1 MAQKNNRRAK
11 IVGTDIEVDIT
22 EKKDV
27 IIESH
32 DEDHEHDHHHK
43 ETFITKYIFS
53 IDHKMISKQYLI
65 TGLIMGIVGI
75 AMSLL
80 FRLQL
85 AWPEESFGIFDVSSR
100 KMGYGWCHGSKCLP
114 SLSYNSWNYYGILC
128 LNSRS

>member
-32 DEDHEHDHHHK
+32 NEDHEHDHHHK

-53 IDHKMISKQYLI
+53 IDQDDFKTIPNYRI
-65 TGLIMGIVGI
+65 DNGY
-75 AMSLL
+75 
-80 FRLQL
+80 
-85 AWPEESFGIFDVSSR
+85 SR
-100 KMGYGWCHGSKCLP
+100 YCNVP
-114 SLSYNSWNYYGILC
+114 TF
-128 LNSRS
+128 

>member
-43 ETFITKYIFS
+43 ETFITKYILV
-53 IDHKMISKQYLI
+53 LI
-65 TGLIMGIVGI
+65 T
-75 AMSLL
+75 
-80 FRLQL
+80 R
-85 AWPEESFGIFDVSSR
+85 
-100 KMGYGWCHGSKCLP
+100 
-114 SLSYNSWNYYGILC
+114 
-128 LNSRS
+128 